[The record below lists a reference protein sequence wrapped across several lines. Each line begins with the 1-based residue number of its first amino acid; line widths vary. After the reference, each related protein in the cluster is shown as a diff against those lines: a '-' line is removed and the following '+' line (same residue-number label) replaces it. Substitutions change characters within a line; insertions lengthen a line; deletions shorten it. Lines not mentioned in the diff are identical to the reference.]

1 MYPLDLS
8 VAAGAPAI
16 AVFEFG
22 NPNGD
27 QKGVRT
33 IVSRRFLDFGVR
45 WECPTQ
51 KLCTSGSGG
60 NGQIQRIH

>member
-27 QKGVRT
+27 Q
-33 IVSRRFLDFGVR
+33 I
-45 WECPTQ
+45 Q
-51 KLCTSGSGG
+51 KPPAYDCAYTVYAYTVYAQS
-60 NGQIQRIH
+60 